1 MTYLELVNKIL
12 IRLRESQVTTITQN
26 DYSTLIAEFVNDA
39 KREVENAWNWESL
52 YTQISVTTSSGTSEY
67 TVTGSGRRFRVS
79 SVNDDTNDAP
89 LRNVSI
95 SWIDLQTQMG
105 VTQTGN
111 PGFYA
116 FSGSD
121 GTDTKVKFY
130 PTPDATNT
138 IKFNLYVPQVDLSA
152 GTDVLTVDSDL
163 VIQGA
168 LARAM
173 VERGEDGGMTSSEQY
188 SIFKSRL
195 GDMIA
200 QEANRSQDT
209 CWVAD

>member
-1 MTYLELVNKIL
+1 MTYLQIINKVL
-12 IRLRESQVTTITQN
+12 IRLRENQVSSVTQN
-26 DYSTLIAEFVNDA
+26 AYSTLLGEFVNDS

-52 YTQISVTTSSGTSEY
+52 YTTINVTTVSGTQEY
-67 TVTGSGRRFRVS
+67 TIAGSGRRFRVS
-79 SVNDDTNDAP
+79 SVNDDTNDAA
-89 LRNVSI
+89 LQNVQL
-95 SWIDLQTQMG
+95 SWIDHQTQLA
-105 VTQTGN
+105 TAQTGD

-121 GTDTKVKFY
+121 GTDTKVKFF

-138 IKFNLYVPQVDLSA
+138 IKFNMYVPQVDLS
-152 GTDVLTVDSDL
+152 GGSDVLTVDSDL

-188 SIFKSRL
+188 QIFKSRL
-195 GDMIA
+195 ADMIA
-200 QEANRSQDT
+200 QEATRSNDSN
-209 CWVAD
+209 WVAV